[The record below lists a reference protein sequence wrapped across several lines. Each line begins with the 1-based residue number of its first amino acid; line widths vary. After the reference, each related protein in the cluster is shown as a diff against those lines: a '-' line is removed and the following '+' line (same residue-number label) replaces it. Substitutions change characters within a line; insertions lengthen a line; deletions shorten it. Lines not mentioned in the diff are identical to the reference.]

1 MMELEM
7 ERMNCGKT
15 VLKAVLWSW
24 IVLWDSK
31 TTSPT
36 ETDVMNTT
44 SVSCGTLNEI
54 ELEEASR

>member
-1 MMELEM
+1 MMVFGRET
-7 ERMNCGKT
+7 MNCGKA
-15 VLKAVLWSW
+15 VLEAVLWSW
-24 IVLWDSK
+24 TVLWDSK

-54 ELEEASR
+54 EVEEASR